1 MVVVPTLASVGI
13 EAVAA
18 ALLGQTTWHTFR
30 VREHPSAAPFIAILT
45 SLTLWAG
52 FRLGAELPTVLPGGI
67 LASVCSMGQLGAALL
82 LPGLWT
88 VYALGYTGRGTGVT
102 RARVAL
108 FAAIIVPIVA
118 AGVGVAAGL
127 PEQPVAAGLVIFEGP
142 YLLGLFLYGTYLLVS
157 FGGDHPRVSNEQVAV
172 VTGGVAAPYLMSLVW
187 GTRWT
192 ITGTSLG
199 LLVGGGLLAVAVRRY
214 PVTTGFPRAD
224 HIARTRVVET
234 LQEAVIILDRDG
246 RILDV
251 NQTTTDLFGATASDI
266 VGEPVKA
273 VADGL
278 TNADLA
284 PGATAT
290 VALQTAQG
298 RRRFQLSVSGVT
310 DAPGDESPIARTV
323 LLRDVTDQQT
333 RRQRLSVLNR
343 ILRHNVRND
352 LDAVLAYTDLV
363 NDEEVRSGIKTNV
376 TNTLQ
381 LSAKARDA
389 EEVMTDITDQPEPVD
404 LAEVARSVVDQFS
417 EEYPE
422 AVSLECADTPVVTSH
437 RRIIRR
443 VLVELVENA
452 LVHTD
457 GDAPSVDLCV
467 RRNDGAAEL
476 VVADDGPG
484 LPEREREILAAET
497 ETQLKHGQGIG
508 LWFVHWA
515 VTQLGGDLEF
525 AQNEPTGSVVTVRL
539 HGAAS

>member
-1 MVVVPTLASVGI
+1 
-13 EAVAA
+13 
-18 ALLGQTTWHTFR
+18 
-30 VREHPSAAPFIAILT
+30 
-45 SLTLWAG
+45 
-52 FRLGAELPTVLPGGI
+52 
-67 LASVCSMGQLGAALL
+67 
-82 LPGLWT
+82 
-88 VYALGYTGRGTGVT
+88 
-102 RARVAL
+102 
-108 FAAIIVPIVA
+108 
-118 AGVGVAAGL
+118 
-127 PEQPVAAGLVIFEGP
+127 
-142 YLLGLFLYGTYLLVS
+142 
-157 FGGDHPRVSNEQVAV
+157 
-172 VTGGVAAPYLMSLVW
+172 
-187 GTRWT
+187 
-192 ITGTSLG
+192 
-199 LLVGGGLLAVAVRRY
+199 
-214 PVTTGFPRAD
+214 
-224 HIARTRVVET
+224 VVET
-234 LQEAVIILDRDG
+234 LQEAVIVLDRDD

-251 NQTTTDLFGATASDI
+251 NRTTTDLFETTASDI
-266 VGEPVKA
+266 VGEPVAA

-278 TNADLA
+278 GDADLA

-290 VALQTAQG
+290 AALQTAQG

-310 DAPGDESPIARTV
+310 DAPGDESPLARTV

-363 NDEEVRSGIKTNV
+363 DDEEVRSGIKTNV

-389 EEVMTDITDQPEPVD
+389 EEVMTAITDQPEPVD
-404 LAEVARSVVDQFS
+404 LAEVARSVADQFG
-417 EEYPE
+417 EEYPD

-452 LVHTD
+452 LVHAD

-467 RRNDGAAEL
+467 RHRDGAAEL

-484 LPEREREILAAET
+484 LPEREREIMAAGT

-525 AQNEPTGSVVTVRL
+525 DRNEPTGSVVTVRL

>member
-1 MVVVPTLASVGI
+1 MAIVSTLVSVGL

-18 ALLGQTTWHTFR
+18 TLLGQTTWRTFQG
-30 VREHPSAAPFIAILT
+30 REHPSAAPFVAVLAM
-45 SLTLWAG
+45 LTLWAG
-52 FRLGAELPTVLPGGI
+52 FRLGAELPTVAPDGT
-67 LASVCSMGQLGAALL
+67 LATVCSVGQFGAALL

-88 VYALGYTGRGTGVT
+88 VYTLGYTGRGTGVT
-102 RARVAL
+102 RARIAL
-108 FAAIIVPIVA
+108 FAAIIVPVVVA
-118 AGVGVAAGL
+118 VVGVAAGL
-127 PEQPVAAGLVIFEGP
+127 PERPIAAGLVVLGGP
-142 YLLGLFLYGTYLLVS
+142 YLGGLFLYGTYLLVS

-172 VTGGVAAPYLMSLVW
+172 VTGGVAAPYLVSLVW

-199 LLVGGGLLAVAVRRY
+199 LLLAGTLLAVAVRRY
-214 PVTTGFPRAD
+214 PVTTGFPRAN

-234 LQEAVIILDRDG
+234 LQEAVIVLDRDD

-251 NQTTTDLFGATASDI
+251 NQTTTDLFETTASDI
-266 VGEPVKA
+266 VGEPVEA

-278 TNADLA
+278 GDAELA

-290 VALQTAQG
+290 LALQTAQG
-298 RRRFQLSVSGVT
+298 RRRVQLSVSGVT
-310 DAPGDESPIARTV
+310 DTPGDERPLARTV

-363 NDEEVRSGIKTNV
+363 DDEEVQSNIRANV

-389 EEVMTDITDQPEPVD
+389 EEVMTAITDQPEPVD
-404 LAEVARSVVDQFS
+404 LAELARSVADQFN
-417 EEYPE
+417 EEYPD
-422 AVSLECADTPVVTSH
+422 AVSVECTDTPVVTSH

-452 LVHTD
+452 LVHA
-457 GDAPSVDLCV
+457 DADDPSVGLSIRHC
-467 RRNDGAAEL
+467 DGATEL
-476 VVADDGPG
+476 VVVDDGPG
-484 LPEREREILAAET
+484 LPEREQEILAAET

-539 HGAAS
+539 HGAAR